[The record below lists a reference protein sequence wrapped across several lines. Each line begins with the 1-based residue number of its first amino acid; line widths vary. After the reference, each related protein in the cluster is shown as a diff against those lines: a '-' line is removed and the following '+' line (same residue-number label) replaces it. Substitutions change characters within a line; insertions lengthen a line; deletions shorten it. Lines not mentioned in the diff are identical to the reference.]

1 MSKPRYKWWSY
12 VKSMIVLYPERVQA
26 QNEKQSQ
33 KLTASYE
40 AMPRSGEKTR
50 VTEKTAMRSTGGTVG
65 REMEAVRLALEEV
78 SKLPDGE
85 DRLKMI
91 DLLYW
96 QQSVD
101 FEGAGQRLHVSSR
114 TIQRWSQRFVYSVAR
129 NFGLLDV

>member
-1 MSKPRYKWWSY
+1 
-12 VKSMIVLYPERVQA
+12 MIVLYPERVQA

-101 FEGAGQRLHVSSR
+101 FEGAGQRLHVSSS
-114 TIQRWSQRFVYSVAR
+114 TIQRWSRRFVYSVAR